1 MNFVTFAALFATASA
16 QATDG
21 SGNSANGALNY
32 IWTNDFQCPD
42 FTNTDNQVEFAQ
54 YGTDEEGL
62 SFENFKQSCAEQ
74 AYGWDAETAPCVS
87 VMYLPGGFN
96 YAADGTGAGD
106 PFYGC
111 GAFLGDTLVEAE
123 KDNSDMIFLENLGLN
138 LDDEN
143 NRVASCI
150 NTSPENVPGAYSCS
164 RGPLLIGAEY
174 LTLGAVAALSI
185 AATL

>member
-16 QATDG
+16 QASDG

-32 IWTNDFQCPD
+32 IWTNGFQCPD

-62 SFENFKQSCAEQ
+62 TFENFKQSCAQQ

-96 YAADGTGAGD
+96 YAGDGTGAGD

-111 GAFLGDTLVEAE
+111 GAFLGDTLVETE
-123 KDNSDMIFLENLGLN
+123 KDNSDMLFLSNLGLN

-150 NTSPENVPGAYSCS
+150 NTSPENVSGAYSCS
-164 RGPLLIGAEY
+164 RGPLMIGAEY